1 MNRTLKEATVKQYH
15 YGSHDQLKQHLHAFV
30 MAYNFAERLK
40 MLKGLTPY
48 DTSVRSGQKILI
60 ASESTPSSTPWD

>member
-48 DTSVRSGQKILI
+48 EYICQIWAKDPDLY
-60 ASESTPSSTPWD
+60 